1 MRNKH
6 YKVKSFRLSDE
17 VLEYLEKEKKEN
29 ESWNQLLER
38 LLNIKNENKSNRIV
52 K

>member
-1 MRNKH
+1 MRDKH

-17 VLEYLEKEKKEN
+17 LIEYLEKEKKKN

-38 LLNIKNENKSNRIV
+38 LLNIKK